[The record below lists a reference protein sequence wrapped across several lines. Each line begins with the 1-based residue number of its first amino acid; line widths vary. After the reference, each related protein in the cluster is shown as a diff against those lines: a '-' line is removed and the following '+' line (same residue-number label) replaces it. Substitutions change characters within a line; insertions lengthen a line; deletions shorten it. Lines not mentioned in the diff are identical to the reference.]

1 MKLHLS
7 PAGLAAVLAL
17 CATAAQS
24 KPILEDWRTPISCGG
39 QQFEVVSRCQAAT
52 KSMALNA
59 CEPGQRLT
67 LGDKTIRIPTRPAGQ
82 GQAPLFAV
90 LWSCLETPQGPILL
104 LDYTSGQGRAEGDED
119 AEFFDSQLQVIK
131 DPATQRKLYKSL
143 PQAKKG
149 AVRSIMPGEG
159 G

>member
-1 MKLHLS
+1 MKLHLNS
-7 PAGLAAVLAL
+7 RVLAAVLGT
-17 CATAAQS
+17 CVTAVQA
-24 KPILEDWRTPISCGG
+24 KPSLEDWRTPISCGG
-39 QQFEVVSRCQAAT
+39 QQFEVVSRCKAAT

-90 LWSCLETPQGPILL
+90 LWSCLETSQGPILL

-131 DPATQRKLYKSL
+131 DPAKQRKLYKSL

-149 AVRSIMPGEG
+149 AVKSIMPGEG

>member
-1 MKLHLS
+1 MKLHLT
-7 PAGLAAVLAL
+7 PAGLAAVLTI
-17 CATAAQS
+17 CATAAQA
-24 KPILEDWRTPISCGG
+24 KPNAEDWRTTISCGG
-39 QQFEVVSRCQAAT
+39 LQFEVVSRCKAAT
-52 KSMALNA
+52 KSMELNA
-59 CEPGQRLT
+59 CEAGQRLT
-67 LGDKTIRIPTRPAGQ
+67 LGDKTICIPTRPTGK

-131 DPATQRKLYKSL
+131 DPTTQRKLYKSL

-149 AVRSIMPGEG
+149 AVKSIMPGEG
-159 G
+159 S